1 MVKLI
6 ITHKVKNFP
15 ELREVCVA
23 GEPLH
28 RQAGITSVSGAYRW
42 VKQQTP

>member
-15 ELREVCVA
+15 ELMEVCIA

-28 RQAGITSVSGAYRW
+28 RQAGIMSVSRAKRL
-42 VKQQTP
+42 V